1 MIKQIQS
8 FFEIDDRLCA
18 IAEQAEQ
25 RCQPILDAID
35 QRAAYNGAK
44 VLAAFQKNRVSEP
57 CFYGS
62 TGYGYGDHGREV
74 LDRVVADAFGAED
87 ALMRHNFVSGTHAL
101 TVALFGVLRT
111 GDRMVSITGRPYDT
125 LEGVIGLTGNKGDG
139 SLMDYG
145 VTYEEVP
152 LLPDGTPDYAT
163 IPEAVKGAKVAYIQ
177 RSRGYTLRPAFTIAQ
192 IEKMAQLARSS
203 NPDCL

>member
-1 MIKQIQS
+1 MWL
-8 FFEIDDRLCA
+8 RM
-18 IAEQAEQ
+18 
-25 RCQPILDAID
+25 
-35 QRAAYNGAK
+35 
-44 VLAAFQKNRVSEP
+44 
-57 CFYGS
+57 
-62 TGYGYGDHGREV
+62 
-74 LDRVVADAFGAED
+74 AFGAED
-87 ALMRHNFVSGTHAL
+87 ALVRHNFVSGTHAL

-125 LEGVIGLTGNKGDG
+125 LEGVIGLTSNKGDG

-145 VTYEEVP
+145 VTYKEVP

-203 NPDCL
+203 NPDIIVMVDNCYGEFTDCSEPVQHGADLMIGSMIKNVGGGIARTGGYIAGKKNWWNCVPTV